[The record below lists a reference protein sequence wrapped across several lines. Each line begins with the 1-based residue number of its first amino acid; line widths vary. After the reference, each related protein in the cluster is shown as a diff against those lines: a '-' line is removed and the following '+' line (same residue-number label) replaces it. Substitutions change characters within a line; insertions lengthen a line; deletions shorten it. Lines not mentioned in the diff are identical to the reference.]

1 MYNQPAT
8 YPNGDGVTDITTVE
22 LRYLQAAYTTYDAS
36 IGISKD
42 NWNASL
48 YGTNLGNSHASVF
61 TSSAEFIE
69 SQVPIRP
76 RVLGLKVGFKF

>member
-8 YPNGDGVTDITTVE
+8 YPSGAGVTDITTVE
-22 LRYLQAAYTTYDAS
+22 LRYLQAGYTTYDAS
-36 IGISKD
+36 LGVSKD
-42 NWNASL
+42 NWDVSL

-76 RVLGLKVGFKF
+76 RVVGVKVGFKF